1 MNVVICRTFLRAAL
15 LLVIACPEKYRP
27 RIDRLVNE
35 PFCRAFSS
43 PLVIAVGAV
52 GILTI
57 FTDGL

>member
-1 MNVVICRTFLRAAL
+1 
-15 LLVIACPEKYRP
+15 LVIACPEKYRP